1 MKCIGIF
8 GGTFDPVHNGHIQ
21 MALEA
26 KTALQLNEVRLVP
39 CHKPPHRQTPA
50 GDSRHRVAM
59 LTLAVSM
66 HDGLL
71 VDDRECSRETP
82 SYTVDT
88 LVSLREE
95 LGDQV
100 SLVLLMGM
108 DAFVHLTSWSRWEQ
122 LRELAH
128 IAVISRPDGSHVIDE
143 RLQQWLQ
150 QVDEPNVVK
159 QQAAGGFLR
168 LDQSLLPISATQIR
182 QQLAQNGCSED
193 IPSSVAEY
201 INAHHLYRGDV

>member
-26 KTALQLNEVRLVP
+26 KATLPLDEVRLVP

-50 GDSRHRVAM
+50 GDSLHRFAM
-59 LTLAVSM
+59 LTLAAAS
-66 HDGLL
+66 HKGLL

-88 LVSLREE
+88 LVSLRQE
-95 LGDQV
+95 LGDRV

-108 DAFVHLTSWSRWEQ
+108 DAFVHLTSWSRWQQ

-128 IAVISRPDGSHVIDE
+128 VAVMSRPDGSTVVHE
-143 RLQQWLQ
+143 HLKQWLQ
-150 QVDEPNVVK
+150 EADEPSIIK
-159 QQAAGGFLR
+159 QQTAGGFLR
-168 LDQSLLPISATQIR
+168 LDQSLLPISATQVR
-182 QQLAQNGCSED
+182 QQLVQTGQSES
-193 IPSSVAEY
+193 ISPPVAEY
-201 INAHHLYRGDV
+201 IKRHYLYQR